1 MATLTQTAANVAAGT
16 GAKATTGT
24 SGGTIAAGMPVYI
37 DTGDDNKIKACQSTT
52 TELQAAAEG
61 IALNSAASG
70 QPITY
75 QTEGE
80 INLGATLAAGA
91 ILTVDDSAAGA
102 ISNAIADISSAN
114 FVTVLGV
121 AKSSSS
127 MLIGITRGPAKA

>member
-1 MATLTQTAANVAAGT
+1 MSTLSQTAANVVAGT
-16 GAKATTGT
+16 GAKAVTGT
-24 SGGTIAAGMPVYI
+24 AGGTITAGMPVYI
-37 DTGDDNKIKACQSTT
+37 DTGDNNEVKACQSTT

-61 IALNSAASG
+61 IALNGASNG

-80 INLGATLAAGA
+80 INLGATLTAGA

-102 ISNAIADISSAN
+102 ISNAIGDIATGN

-121 AKSSSS
+121 ATSSSL
-127 MLIGITRGPAKA
+127 MKIGITRGPAKA